1 MATKTKA
8 TTMGNYITKVNNC
21 DIRQKVTYK
30 KAERGSRENKG
41 KQVGSSEY
49 VVCRGRKVIQ
59 AGIKSIDEAKAVAN
73 AQ

>member
-8 TTMGNYITKVNNC
+8 TVMGNYITKVNNC

-30 KAERGSRENKG
+30 KAEKGRENKG

>member
-1 MATKTKA
+1 MATKSKA

-21 DIRQKVTYK
+21 DIRQKVSYK
-30 KAERGSRENKG
+30 KTEKGRENTG

-59 AGIKSIDEAKAVAN
+59 AGIKTIAEAKAVAN